1 MTAQTVVGDGLVALG
16 VFLVVAAAAG
26 MLRLPDAYSRTNA
39 VAKAAA
45 LGVSCVLGGVMVL
58 MPSPTTIVTLSLA
71 IMAQLLT
78 APIAGYAVGRAAYR
92 SGAPLSPATYRDD
105 LAD

>member
-1 MTAQTVVGDGLVALG
+1 MQTVFGDGLVVLG
-16 VFLVVAAAAG
+16 GFLVVAAAAG
-26 MLRLPDAYSRTNA
+26 MLRLPDAYTRTNA
-39 VAKAAA
+39 VAKGAA
-45 LGVSCVLGGVMVL
+45 LGVSCVLAGVMVL
-58 MPSPTTIVTLSLA
+58 MPSPTTIVMLSLA
-71 IMAQLLT
+71 IVAQLLT